1 MNIHYESGYTS
12 SKYLEKSSY
21 SNFHTRYYQASDFGT
36 TLESQLNY
44 VLKFIIWLKYD
55 PQQSVIQLTF
65 LFARDLEG
73 VIIVKN

>member
-1 MNIHYESGYTS
+1 MFN
-12 SKYLEKSSY
+12 
-21 SNFHTRYYQASDFGT
+21 TRYYQASDFGT

-44 VLKFIIWLKYD
+44 VLKIGYYKNWLD